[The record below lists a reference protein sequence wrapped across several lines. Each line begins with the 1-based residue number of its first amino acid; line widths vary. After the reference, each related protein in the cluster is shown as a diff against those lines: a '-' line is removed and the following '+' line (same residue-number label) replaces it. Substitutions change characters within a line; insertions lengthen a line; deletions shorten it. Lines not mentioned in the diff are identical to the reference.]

1 MLIVQ
6 MYVQHTQKN
15 VKIKTMTLLV
25 ETTPELG
32 RVMSSYVYCFSA
44 HKVIVYMSC
53 SRDRLRFFVQVGQK
67 TTYAQYWK

>member
-44 HKVIVYMSC
+44 PGAVHTKSLYISPAV
-53 SRDRLRFFVQVGQK
+53 L
-67 TTYAQYWK
+67 